1 MVGVEDVNF
10 LASRVNCM
18 PLQENNKKAQDFSST
33 VKKNVSLSSAGIQNL
48 YRFAELTS
56 VVCLQNYFLVRMQ
69 RGAL

>member
-10 LASRVNCM
+10 LAARVNCM
-18 PLQENNKKAQDFSST
+18 PLRGNNKKARDFSST

-56 VVCLQNYFLVRMQ
+56 VACL
-69 RGAL
+69 